1 MIQSVS
7 SVLVNSLPLNIDDNI
22 SDCLLESDPNKRI
35 KKNQD
40 LVVSSESE
48 KELGFLKDDDNS
60 DENSVQNLEDKYKK
74 GDFAIVKL
82 KGNF

>member
-1 MIQSVS
+1 
-7 SVLVNSLPLNIDDNI
+7 
-22 SDCLLESDPNKRI
+22 
-35 KKNQD
+35 
-40 LVVSSESE
+40 VVSSESE